1 MLAIASGGL
10 VANLAGL
17 WLLHEHKDHSL
28 NTHAAWLHVLS
39 DALGSAGAIAS
50 ACLILAFGWTWADP
64 VASIIIGLL
73 VIRASWSL
81 VKETVGVL
89 MEDAPGHIDVDDVRR
104 AMLEVEGV
112 RDVRDLHVWSI
123 TSGLESLSAHV
134 FVDDAGAHH
143 RVLCATRE
151 MLCERFG
158 IEHVTIQ
165 VELREELAGS

>member
-1 MLAIASGGL
+1 
-10 VANLAGL
+10 
-17 WLLHEHKDHSL
+17 
-28 NTHAAWLHVLS
+28 
-39 DALGSAGAIAS
+39 
-50 ACLILAFGWTWADP
+50 LILAFGWTWADP